1 MLFLKYL
8 RVLMV
13 SSMGILLCST
23 VFADKMMPEVH
34 EILSDGKVIASTY
47 QFDHG
52 NHNFII
58 LVQYQTHIY
67 ICDTYISDESV
78 WGAPGTIKCIKQ
90 TQINNDG

>member
-1 MLFLKYL
+1 
-8 RVLMV
+8 MV
-13 SSMGILLCST
+13 SSIMASLCST
-23 VFADKMMPEVH
+23 TLADKVMPEIH
-34 EILSDGKVIASTY
+34 EILSGGKVITSTY

-58 LVQYQTHIY
+58 LVQYQADIY

-90 TQINNDG
+90 TQITNDG